1 MKKYKNNY
9 VRIISILLILCTLCG
24 TASAADIS
32 SITSTPSP
40 IEVSVNNSTASFV
53 LKNNDSEYYK
63 YALEIMNTDDETYLL
78 CDTFE
83 ANETAKL
90 TNIKTDTEYPVW
102 LEVYSET
109 DVLFYD
115 GFFVVDTSSVPS
127 VSLTKVKTKTNT
139 EKMSEEDIESLFEM
153 TDEQY
158 GKLFSSLDI
167 PSFISEE
174 DAKAAKHVKR
184 LEEYEDSYDKIGYKN
199 ADGTNTLY
207 IFSSPVKYMDENGE
221 LQDADP
227 NISETTG
234 TEKSEGY
241 SFVNDYGELK
251 TYFADSLSNDK
262 GIKIKKNDIEFEFGF
277 TVKEKKEN
285 ALTKLTSKVK
295 NIFSKPDNKATVFS
309 NNREKKLEYA
319 KVENGIDIV
328 SLPTTNGAVQTLILD
343 DVPENNKLTFWV
355 ESNGLTPELDLYNK
369 NVLFSTEND
378 YVFSVGN
385 VEIEDSATEDQIQSG
400 LHFST
405 DNTVKI
411 LNNQNGRSLVEVSLD
426 EDVLTSPTTVYPVS
440 VTLSAAAN
448 ETNSTESENSSITTL
463 STTSAPSEIG
473 SSYFQDRTVYTND
486 SEDPANSPYL
496 IIGDNNYYTGGYYDD
511 SNCTYVAPGY
521 VYRKGHVFMK
531 YDVSSLTN
539 IDPKLVD
546 DAQLVLREGS
556 GNNSELEVDLYRV
569 TKPWTESTVDISYV
583 YECDNQYSGNN
594 DIVFADSGTGIEY
607 EIDVAHMLTDNLLYS
622 QGKDGGVPN
631 YGFHLFTNDLY
642 TSVSKHICSSEH
654 SNIYYRP
661 KVVISYDDPF
671 PLTLGYETAHGY
683 INAADPS
690 DWYSFTPIDTCLYSI
705 FTTSDVDT
713 YGQLFDSSFN
723 LLIADDDSG
732 EENNFNITYNLTA
745 GQTYYIRAR
754 GLNYGDTGFYFIYAE
769 YAFEEIFAE
778 NNEEIENIL
787 SEIDILL
794 NDYLQQISPPRYY
807 TYIEDGVEKQ
817 IEINSTNKFNTN
829 YQGQNIYL
837 FLYEWYEE
845 HIWPYEKE
853 LPQWATSAN
862 IPGNEEATKRAA
874 LNDWCEKVYGATT
887 WEGIVNGLD
896 NYVDVLYYEIINIDE
911 TLHSALSQIVG
922 GNYSDEVTITGTA
935 GQIALSFSGVDVVT
949 DVRDLTYDVT
959 HWEWSWSHA
968 GQTLVDLV
976 AIVPVVGAVKN
987 LDELTALTKNIDSI
1001 SELAGSVDNVQLL
1014 FNKIDEFVL
1023 AAKNTGKLEDLLND
1037 TETLVKWASHRGE
1050 NYPDIVM
1057 LGKWANDSTSYDKVA
1072 QSFKCSYFG
1081 LPSSTWSELE
1091 NIDVGKTKLWKVNE
1105 GFLDNHIKNNSVFYF
1120 SHNPFNVDGN
1130 TGFGKE
1136 LQHLIAND
1144 YKFSTTKNADGFWY
1158 AYK

>member
-9 VRIISILLILCTLCG
+9 VRIITILLILCTLCG

-90 TNIKTDTEYPVW
+90 ANIKTDTEYPVW

-115 GFFVVDTSSVPS
+115 GSFVVDTSNVTS

-671 PLTLGYETAHGY
+671 PLTLGYETAHGD
-683 INAADPS
+683 INATDPS

-745 GQTYYIRAR
+745 GQTYYIRVR
-754 GLNYGDTGFYFIYAE
+754 GLNYGDTGFYFIKVGQTNGIYQVDALKTQSGNLIAYVTTLNSGEKYFQMYAPE
-769 YAFEEIFAE
+769 K
-778 NNEEIENIL
+778 NEWSDLFDL
-787 SEIDILL
+787 STDTINLL
-794 NDYLQQISPPRYY
+794 TNMYNANDYNVVAAKIQLDEQYIPQGVWNVEAGSDMYYGLWLYGYLIFEHYTDSCIFLAKIGVTTQIVVSNVNQWIL
-807 TYIEDGVEKQ
+807 TA
-817 IEINSTNKFNTN
+817 NSFSTSSNVL
-829 YQGQNIYL
+829 NISQ
-837 FLYEWYEE
+837 E
-845 HIWPYEKE
+845 HYSSFRIAYDSFST
-853 LPQWATSAN
+853 LDDLSA
-862 IPGNEEATKRAA
+862 IA
-874 LNDWCEKVYGATT
+874 
-887 WEGIVNGLD
+887 EGITD
-896 NYVDVLYYEIINIDE
+896 
-911 TLHSALSQIVG
+911 
-922 GNYSDEVTITGTA
+922 TI
-935 GQIALSFSGVDVVT
+935 
-949 DVRDLTYDVT
+949 
-959 HWEWSWSHA
+959 
-968 GQTLVDLV
+968 DLV
-976 AIVPVVGAVKN
+976 ASRPTWKQTEVYCARYYPDNDGFKYNQSYKIVDGELVECAYGTPGSWRPDYIKYDSTTDKYVIGEVKN
-987 LDELTALTKNIDSI
+987 YTITTSAGRNNLANNIYNQYNDRVNRLSSINKSVEIEFRVDVRGQDYTQDMLDDITDRVTALTK
-1001 SELAGSVDNVQLL
+1001 
-1014 FNKIDEFVL
+1014 
-1023 AAKNTGKLEDLLND
+1023 
-1037 TETLVKWASHRGE
+1037 
-1050 NYPDIVM
+1050 
-1057 LGKWANDSTSYDKVA
+1057 
-1072 QSFKCSYFG
+1072 
-1081 LPSSTWSELE
+1081 
-1091 NIDVGKTKLWKVNE
+1091 KTNL
-1105 GFLDNHIKNNSVFYF
+1105 IKFIY
-1120 SHNPFNVDGN
+1120 
-1130 TGFGKE
+1130 
-1136 LQHLIAND
+1136 
-1144 YKFSTTKNADGFWY
+1144 
-1158 AYK
+1158 

>member
-24 TASAADIS
+24 TASATDIS
-32 SITSTPSP
+32 SITATSSP
-40 IEVSVNNSTASFV
+40 IEVLVDNSTASFV

-90 TNIKTDTEYPVW
+90 ANIKTDTEYPVW

-115 GFFVVDTSSVPS
+115 GSFVVDTSNVTS

-139 EKMSEEDIESLFEM
+139 EKMSEEDIESLFQM

-158 GKLFSSLDI
+158 ENLFTSLDI

-174 DAKAAKHVKR
+174 EAKAKKHVKR

-631 YGFHLFTNDLY
+631 YGFHLFTNNLY

-690 DWYSFTPIDTCLYSI
+690 DWYSFTPSETGLYDF

-745 GQTYYIRAR
+745 GQTYYIRVR
-754 GLNYGDTGFYFIYAE
+754 GLNYGDTGFYFIKVGQTNGIYQVDALKTQSGNLIAYVTTLNSGEKYFQMYAPE
-769 YAFEEIFAE
+769 
-778 NNEEIENIL
+778 
-787 SEIDILL
+787 
-794 NDYLQQISPPRYY
+794 
-807 TYIEDGVEKQ
+807 
-817 IEINSTNKFNTN
+817 
-829 YQGQNIYL
+829 
-837 FLYEWYEE
+837 
-845 HIWPYEKE
+845 
-853 LPQWATSAN
+853 
-862 IPGNEEATKRAA
+862 
-874 LNDWCEKVYGATT
+874 
-887 WEGIVNGLD
+887 
-896 NYVDVLYYEIINIDE
+896 
-911 TLHSALSQIVG
+911 
-922 GNYSDEVTITGTA
+922 SDEWSDLFDLSTDTIN
-935 GQIALSFSGVDVVT
+935 L
-949 DVRDLTYDVT
+949 LTNMY
-959 HWEWSWSHA
+959 
-968 GQTLVDLV
+968 
-976 AIVPVVGAVKN
+976 N
-987 LDELTALTKNIDSI
+987 
-1001 SELAGSVDNVQLL
+1001 
-1014 FNKIDEFVL
+1014 
-1023 AAKNTGKLEDLLND
+1023 
-1037 TETLVKWASHRGE
+1037 
-1050 NYPDIVM
+1050 
-1057 LGKWANDSTSYDKVA
+1057 
-1072 QSFKCSYFG
+1072 
-1081 LPSSTWSELE
+1081 
-1091 NIDVGKTKLWKVNE
+1091 
-1105 GFLDNHIKNNSVFYF
+1105 
-1120 SHNPFNVDGN
+1120 
-1130 TGFGKE
+1130 
-1136 LQHLIAND
+1136 AND
-1144 YKFSTTKNADGFWY
+1144 YNVVAAKIQLDEQYIPQGVWNVEAGSDMYYGLWLYGYLIFEHYTDSCIFLAKIGVTTQIVVSNVNQWLLTVNSLFESGGVLFTIDQNLYFYCRNSYEAFSTLDDLQAIAEGITDTINYVANRPHWKESEVYCARYYPDNDGFKY
-1158 AYK
+1158 NQSYKIVDGELVECAYGTPGSWRPDYIKYDSTTDKYVIGEVKNYTITTSAGRNNLANNIYNQYNDRVNRLSSINKSVEIEFRVDVRGQDYTQDMLDDITDRVTDLTKKTNLIKFIY